1 MMEVSVPI
9 APSFLLFGVL
19 LSAAPAG
26 ATVYG
31 TCRFD
36 SVSLRFAGS
45 VSDTAACLLRRVR
58 EKGSGA
64 DTQPVPAWLG
74 AHMTR
79 PVEITPDQLHRYLSA
94 HGIAAGDLTTAV
106 AIGDTPRRRYFV
118 IHDTSSPELRN
129 ETSFPHNLNEASYAG
144 NSLNGWVDT
153 ARRVNLITS
162 RDGRSRL
169 LRDWSL
175 ARPAPGTKIEEA
187 RRVPAAREV
196 FVHVENIQP
205 RLNPDGTFFWRAPMP
220 GLGPEQEQRL
230 ALAYV
235 VASLRA
241 GRWLMPAYHFNID
254 EGLPDGHDDPQHMD
268 LASWVSRIEAIVV
281 EMTGL

>member
-1 MMEVSVPI
+1 MRVHARFATSI
-9 APSFLLFGVL
+9 FLFAVL
-19 LSAAPAG
+19 LPAAPAG
-26 ATVYG
+26 AAVLG

-58 EKGSGA
+58 EKGTGA
-64 DTQPVPAWLG
+64 AAQPVPAWLG
-74 AHMTR
+74 AHMAR
-79 PVEITPDQLHRYLSA
+79 PVEVTAEQLRRYLSA
-94 HGIAAGDLTTAV
+94 HGIAASDLTTTIAT
-106 AIGDTPRRRYFV
+106 GDTPRRRYFV
-118 IHDTSSPELRN
+118 IHDTSSPELRG
-129 ETSFPHNLNEASYAG
+129 ETAFPSNLNEASYGG

-175 ARPAPGTKIEEA
+175 ARPAPGTKIEEE
-187 RRVPAAREV
+187 RRIPAARDL

-205 RLNPDGTFFWRAPMP
+205 RLNPDGTFYWQAPAP

-241 GRWLMPAYHFNID
+241 GRWLIPAYHFNID

-268 LASWVSRIEAIVV
+268 LASWVSRIEAIVT
-281 EMTGL
+281 EMSGQ